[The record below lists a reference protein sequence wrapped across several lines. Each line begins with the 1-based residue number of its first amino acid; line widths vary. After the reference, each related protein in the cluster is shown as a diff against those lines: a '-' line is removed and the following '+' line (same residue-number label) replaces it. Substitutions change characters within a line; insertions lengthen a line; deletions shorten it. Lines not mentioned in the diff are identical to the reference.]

1 MRPMRSRIREHQHMG
16 LRQDRQADIQRQPFL
31 RQHNRQEAESNM
43 EETKLKLDEATAE
56 FCTSLTELLTGLG
69 MTMQQFQDALEL
81 AQARQELQKFDVLDF
96 PNYEIYIDPDLREE
110 TREQHKLHL
119 HHSSKRSLA
128 ATTKRKS
135 RQPKGNTWIWNR
147 IRSRPNT
154 KHGYH

>member
-1 MRPMRSRIREHQHMG
+1 
-16 LRQDRQADIQRQPFL
+16 
-31 RQHNRQEAESNM
+31 M

-56 FCTSLTELLTGLG
+56 FCTSLTELLTELG
-69 MTMQQFQDALEL
+69 MT
-81 AQARQELQKFDVLDF
+81 DVLDF